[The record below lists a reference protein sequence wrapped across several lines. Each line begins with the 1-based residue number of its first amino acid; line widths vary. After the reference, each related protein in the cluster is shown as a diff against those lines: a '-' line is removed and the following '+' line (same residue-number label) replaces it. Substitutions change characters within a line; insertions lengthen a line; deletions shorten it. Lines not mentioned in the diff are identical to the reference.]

1 MKIYRKVKSLIGFF
15 IGCHLQDVIML
26 KLLALDRFTILLVV
40 MVILASIAPVAGGA
54 ADVFGILTNIAIAI
68 LFFLHGAKLS
78 REAVM
83 QGIMHWKFHVVVFA
97 FTFALFPI
105 LGLLAQPILLPLLGK
120 ELYWGFLFMCFLP
133 STVQSSIAFTSVAK
147 GNVASA
153 VCSASFSNIVG
164 MFITPVLV
172 SFFILGQSQH
182 GFDPTSS
189 IVQITLLLLVPFILG
204 QILRPYVYPLM
215 LKKPGI
221 VKAFDQGTI
230 LMVVYGAFS
239 GAVVAGLWQEVS
251 WQTLLILTVSCSVFL
266 TIIMLLALYLPKW
279 LGFNREDQIA
289 MFFCSSKKTL
299 ASGVPMAQILFIGQS
314 LGMIV
319 LPIMIFHQIQLMVC
333 GVIANYW
340 SKHPVDEFKEIE
352 EGKE

>member
-1 MKIYRKVKSLIGFF
+1 
-15 IGCHLQDVIML
+15 ML
-26 KLLALDRFTILLVV
+26 KLLALDRFTILLIV
-40 MVILASIAPVAGGA
+40 MVILASLMPISGLA
-54 ADVFGILTNIAIAI
+54 ADIFSVITSMAIAI

-78 REAVM
+78 REAVV

-97 FTFALFPI
+97 FTFALFPL
-105 LGLLAQPILLPLLGK
+105 LGLLAKPVLLPMLGK

-182 GFDPTSS
+182 GFNPASS
-189 IVQITLLLLVPFILG
+189 IIQITLLLLLPFILG
-204 QILRPYVYPLM
+204 QMLRPYVYPLM

-230 LMVVYGAFS
+230 LMVVYAAFS
-239 GAVVAGLWQEVS
+239 GAVVAGLWQAVS
-251 WQTLLILTVSCSVFL
+251 WQTLLVLTLACSIFL
-266 TIIMLLALYLPKW
+266 TIIMLLALYIPKW
-279 LGFNREDQIA
+279 LGFNRADQVA

-299 ASGVPMAQILFIGQS
+299 ASGVPMAQILFIGQP

-340 SKHPVDEFKEIE
+340 SKQKIE
-352 EGKE
+352 N

>member
-1 MKIYRKVKSLIGFF
+1 
-15 IGCHLQDVIML
+15 ML
-26 KLLALDRFTILLVV
+26 KLLALDRFTILLIV
-40 MVILASIAPVAGGA
+40 MVILASLMPISGLATDIFSV
-54 ADVFGILTNIAIAI
+54 ITSMAIAI

-78 REAVM
+78 REAVV

-97 FTFALFPI
+97 FTFALFPL
-105 LGLLAQPILLPLLGK
+105 LGLLAKPVLLPMLGK

-172 SFFILGQSQH
+172 SVFILGQSQH
-182 GFDPTSS
+182 GFNPTSS
-189 IVQITLLLLVPFILG
+189 IIQITLLLLLPFILG
-204 QILRPYVYPLM
+204 QMLRPYVYPLM

-230 LMVVYGAFS
+230 LMVVYAAFS

-251 WQTLLILTVSCSVFL
+251 WQTLLVLTLACSIFL
-266 TIIMLLALYLPKW
+266 TIIMLLALYIPKW
-279 LGFNREDQIA
+279 LGFNRADQVA

-333 GVIANYW
+333 GIIANYW
-340 SKHPVDEFKEIE
+340 SKHPVDEFKAIE
-352 EGKE
+352 ECEE